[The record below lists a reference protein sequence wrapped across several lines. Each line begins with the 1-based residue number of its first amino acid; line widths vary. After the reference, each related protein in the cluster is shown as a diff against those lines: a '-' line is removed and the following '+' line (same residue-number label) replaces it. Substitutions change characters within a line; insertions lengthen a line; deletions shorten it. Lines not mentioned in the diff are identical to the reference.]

1 METHDKDIDSGEE
14 TGEEQGVP
22 NTQVAQTS
30 SLKKCAKK
38 DSGGTVEKSAGK
50 KSPANAPA
58 KSTEKSSSSILKKG
72 AGNSKSKSKQEVA
85 STKKQKVE
93 KEREVGTSTPA
104 KAKAASKSSAKALK
118 KDQGI
123 IFF

>member
-1 METHDKDIDSGEE
+1 MVETDDKEIDSGEE
-14 TGEEQGVP
+14 TGEEQGVAD
-22 NTQVAQTS
+22 TQETS

-58 KSTEKSSSSILKKG
+58 KSTEKSKKG
-72 AGNSKSKSKQEVA
+72 AGNSKSKSKQEAA
-85 STKKQKVE
+85 STKKPKAE
-93 KEREVGTSTPA
+93 KESEVDTSTPA
-104 KAKAASKSSAKALK
+104 KAKAVK

-123 IFF
+123 ISV